1 MELVKITAD
10 LRNTKNKSEKKELRK
25 NGKIPGVFYMRGLE
39 TVPISVS
46 EKVLHPLVYTGETHL
61 ISLSVNGQNEETEC
75 ILKDVQFDP
84 VTDGVVHFDLI
95 GLNKDETIEIE
106 VPVQLR
112 GSAVGLKEG
121 GIVQHI
127 LHKLQVECL
136 PKDIPQHI
144 DVNIAELQIGDAI
157 HVDELNVENIKI
169 LNSKDSVIVQVT
181 HPKAEQEPEEVVEGA
196 EEPEEPEVIAHG
208 KAEEEEEKESEE

>member
-1 MELVKITAD
+1 MDIVKISAD
-10 LRNTKNKSEKKELRK
+10 LRNVKDKNEKKLLRK
-25 NGKIPGVFYMRGLE
+25 DGKIPGVFYMRGHE

-46 EKVLHPLVYTGETHL
+46 EKILNPLVYTGETHL
-61 ISLSVNGQNEETEC
+61 ISLSVKGQEETEC

-106 VPVQLR
+106 VPVQLH
-112 GSAVGLKEG
+112 GSAAGLKEG

-127 LHKLQVECL
+127 LHKLEVECL

-144 DVNIAELQIGDAI
+144 DVDVTELKIGDAI
-157 HVDELNVENIKI
+157 HIGDLNVENIKF
-169 LNSKDSVIVQVT
+169 LNSKDSVVVQVT
-181 HPKAEQEPEEVVEGA
+181 HPKAEQEPVAAVEG
-196 EEPEEPEVIAHG
+196 EEGPEEPEVIARG
-208 KAEEEEEKESEE
+208 KGEEEEKETEE